1 MRVDV
6 DRGDLV
12 YSINGKHHSELR
24 SNEMIKGGVYLAA
37 TIYNTNAQWTILSS
51 ELS

>member
-12 YSINGKHHSELR
+12 YSINGNHHSELR

-37 TIYNTNAQWTILSS
+37 TLYKGGASWTILSS
-51 ELS
+51 EMN

>member
-37 TIYNTNAQWTILSS
+37 TLYNPGAAWTIISS
-51 ELS
+51 EMS